1 MARVEFTKTGWR
13 QFIKM
18 NQSLGSR
25 FIKGFLLRFE
35 VAAYLTHHIEN
46 GAVLDSGCQ
55 ELRYE
60 SGIYLLMKQVQG
72 EWLITDIWTEDEPVD
87 FSPVYFWTRVKRGCS
102 YVLRQILIGWQQLTW
117 SPESEVLT

>member
-25 FIKGFLLRFE
+25 FIKGFLLRYE
-35 VAAYLTHHIEN
+35 VAAYITHHDAS
-46 GAVLDSGCQ
+46 GAFLDSGCQ

-117 SPESEVLT
+117 SPESEVLA